1 VKEIVIISGKGGT
14 GKTSL
19 TAAFAG
25 LAEKCVLADCDVDAA
40 DLHLLLQPQVRERYE
55 FSGGGRAEIKAE
67 KCSKCGLCRQIC
79 RFDAVRQLAD
89 KKSFPAVDP
98 LACEGCGFCALVCP
112 ADAIEIKPAVN
123 GEWYVSDTRLGPM
136 VHACLYPGEGNSGKL
151 VTLVR
156 SRAREIAA
164 ECGSAYIL
172 IDGSPGLGCP
182 VIASVAGSDLAVI
195 VTEPTISGEH
205 DLLRIVALTKHFRV
219 PTVVCI
225 NRSDINPAIADRIA
239 VVSEAQGL
247 EVVGR
252 IRYDRIVTEAQTA
265 AKTVNEYTDGPVA
278 EEIMAAWRRIIT
290 LNEGR
295 E

>member
-1 VKEIVIISGKGGT
+1 VKEIVVISGKGGT

-25 LAEKCVLADCDVDAA
+25 LAGKCVLADCDVDAA

-79 RFDAVRQLAD
+79 RFDAVRYSAD
-89 KKSFPAVDP
+89 KKSFPTVDP
-98 LACEGCGFCALVCP
+98 LACEGCGFCAIVCP
-112 ADAIEIKPAVN
+112 ADAIEIRPAAN
-123 GEWYVSDTRLGPM
+123 GEWYVSDTRLGSM
-136 VHACLYPGEGNSGKL
+136 VHACLRPGEGNSGKL
-151 VTLVR
+151 VALVR
-156 SRAREIAA
+156 SRARKIAA
-164 ECGSAYIL
+164 EDGSAYIL

-182 VIASVAGSDLAVI
+182 VIASVAGSDMAVI

-205 DLLRIVALTKHFRV
+205 DLLRISALTKHFRV

-239 VVSEAQGL
+239 AVSEAQGL

-252 IRYDRIVTEAQTA
+252 IRYDKIVTEAQMA
-265 AKTVNEYTDGPVA
+265 AKTVNEYTDGLVA
-278 EEIMAAWRRIIT
+278 EEIMTAWRRIIT
-290 LNEGR
+290 LNKGR